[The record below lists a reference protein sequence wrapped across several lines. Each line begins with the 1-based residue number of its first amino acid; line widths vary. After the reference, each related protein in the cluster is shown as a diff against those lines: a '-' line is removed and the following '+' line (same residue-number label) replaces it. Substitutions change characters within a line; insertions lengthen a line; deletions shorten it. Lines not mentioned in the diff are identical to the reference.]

1 MNNNRILYF
10 DIARSVC
17 VIYIICFWHIGDY
30 IGISYPKLFTDIT
43 TGVLATFTF
52 LSGLFLSKKR
62 MSICEFYKRR
72 LSRFFFLFLIAC
84 ITYYVAGSI
93 KTSSQLLLA
102 VTGLSCFMPPQPMT
116 LWYFCM
122 LIVFYFITPFI
133 LYKASSTKILL
144 VRSILSF
151 FILTLM
157 IKICGGDHRIPQY
170 LVFYLLGFFVPLDLF
185 KKERRACLA
194 LMGGCLLCVIS
205 KYYHSKVC
213 TDFIFP
219 LGVICLLIASAY
231 FLEKIINVFM
241 KKTFVTISYLSMAA
255 YLFHRQWYGIFKII
269 FMKDGQFL
277 PYFVVPIMI
286 FSLLVIA
293 WIIQY
298 FYDKTFKLVKNELA
312 K

>member
-84 ITYYVAGSI
+84 ITYYMAGSI
-93 KTSSQLLLA
+93 KSSSQLLLA
-102 VTGLSCFMPPQPMT
+102 ITGLSCFMPPQPMT

-133 LYKASSTKILL
+133 LYKANSTKILL
-144 VRSILSF
+144 ARAVSSFIILAF
-151 FILTLM
+151 VIT
-157 IKICGGDHRIPQY
+157 ICGGDHRIPQY
-170 LVFYLLGFFVPLDLF
+170 LVFYLLGFFIPLGILKSEKIASWVLIWGALF
-185 KKERRACLA
+185 
-194 LMGGCLLCVIS
+194 CVIS
-205 KYYHSKVC
+205 KYYPSKVC

-219 LGVICLLIASAY
+219 LGVICLLITLAY
-231 FLEKIINVFM
+231 FLEKVINAFM
-241 KKTFVTISYLSMAA
+241 KKAIVTISYLSMAA

-269 FMKDGQFL
+269 FMKDGQLL
-277 PYFVVPIMI
+277 PYFIVPIMI
-286 FSLLVIA
+286 FSLLVVA
-293 WIIQY
+293 WCIQY
-298 FYDKTFKLVKNELA
+298 LYDKTFKIVK